1 MAPRRHRFSPL
12 DWLVSMLLIV
22 LVAGVVT
29 RPERLEAA
37 RNGRAAAAGATASPL
52 MLLGRAPW
60 IGATLGHSFAA
71 EVLAAARSGKQGR

>member
-37 RNGRAAAAGATASPL
+37 RDRQAAAAAGPGPL
-52 MLLGRAPW
+52 VLLGRAPW
-60 IGATLGHSFAA
+60 VGATLGHSYAA
-71 EVLAAARSGKQGR
+71 EALAAARSGKQGR

>member
-1 MAPRRHRFSPL
+1 MAPRQNRFSPL

-37 RNGRAAAAGATASPL
+37 QAGLAHANAPAAPL
-52 MLLGRAPW
+52 VLLGRAPW
-60 IGATLGHSFAA
+60 IGATLGHALAA
-71 EVLAAARSGKQGR
+71 EALAEARMEQRGR